1 MFKSTAILA
10 TASLVCLIPARGQE
24 ARTVTFRAMC
34 YQHMGEITEVS
45 LPAPGGEGKTLIPL
59 PTSGFTPD
67 IKASFT
73 GGVVRFTVDK
83 ANPASGKTEPKV
95 VAEGKLASGDRQMF
109 LLLPSPDKEVV
120 YRVHAM
126 NDDEK
131 SFPMG
136 ATRVMNLAALKIRLN
151 LAGADLPP
159 IPPGDVVVYPPVKK
173 VDEWGMY
180 TARIDFDNGK
190 GGWVPVATQ
199 SWKTSERKRDLVIT
213 MLDPKTRQPSIRL
226 YQDIPPWRQEVLPVG
241 GQP

>member
-1 MFKSTAILA
+1 MLKFTALA
-10 TASLVCLIPARGQE
+10 ASLVSLLPALSQE

-34 YQHMGEITEVS
+34 YQHMNDLTTVT
-45 LPAPGGEGKTLIPL
+45 LPAPGGEGKTEIPL

-67 IKASFT
+67 FKAAFT
-73 GGVVRFTVDK
+73 GGVARFYAEAT
-83 ANPASGKTEPKV
+83 NPATGKSEPKV
-95 VAEGKLASGDRQMF
+95 IAEGKLASGDRQVF
-109 LLLPSPDKEVV
+109 LLLPSPDKAFV
-120 YRVHAM
+120 YRVHAT

-136 ATRVMNLAALKIRLN
+136 STRVMNLAPLKIRLN
-151 LAGADLPP
+151 LAGSDLPP
-159 IPPGDVVVYPPVKK
+159 IPAGDTVVYPPVKK

-199 SWKTSERKRDLVIT
+199 SWKTSDRKRDLVIT
-213 MLDPKTRQPSIRL
+213 VLDPKTRQPVIRL

>member
-1 MFKSTAILA
+1 MFKTTTLA
-10 TASLVCLIPARGQE
+10 AACLICLLPARAQE

-34 YQHMGEITEVS
+34 YQHMNEVTELS
-45 LPAPGGEGKTLIPL
+45 LPAPAGEGKSQIPL

-67 IKASFT
+67 IKAAFT
-73 GGVVRFTVDK
+73 GGMVRFTRDEVD
-83 ANPASGKTEPKV
+83 PTSGKTAPKV
-95 VAEGKLASGDRQMF
+95 VAEGKLASGERQVF
-109 LLLPSPDKEVV
+109 ILLPSPDKNLV
-120 YRVHAM
+120 YRVFAM

-151 LAGADLPP
+151 LAGTDLPP

-173 VDEWGMY
+173 VDEWGMF

-190 GGWVPVATQ
+190 DGWIPVATQ
-199 SWKTSERKRDLVIT
+199 SWKTSDRKRDLVIT
-213 MLDPKTRQPSIRL
+213 MIDPKTRQPTIRL
-226 YQDIPPWRQEVLPVG
+226 YQDIPPWREEVLPVG